1 MTSGTR
7 ISRLF
12 HRQAR
17 ARALALLC
25 SVCFLALGLG
35 MSRAHAA
42 DAPVV
47 PSATPGSGNGSA
59 AAAGSLDIS
68 SQVDRSEIT
77 IGDRIQYE
85 IKVVYPAEGRVE
97 LPSVLGNLG
106 SFEVKEYQASDPKDA
121 GKLRIQTWHF
131 DLSTFTVGKYTIP
144 PQQIA
149 YRHGADTA
157 AIVYFTQPIEINVIR
172 TSPETV
178 KDIADIAA
186 LAEVPSGP
194 PWLAYGLGASVL
206 LALAW
211 FLWRKLRR
219 KPSTAADTPALPP
232 YEEAMARIAGLKD
245 LALIRQNR
253 AREFCFVLSESLRRY
268 LSRRYGI
275 DALESTTSEFVAK
288 IKTLPITGAQ
298 KQWLAKTSE
307 DGDLVK
313 FASAQL
319 LESEA
324 AAMVAQTVEF
334 LSQTKPRDD
343 EPAQSPKADGGGSTF
358 PGLPTGKSGM
368 NPGQKNPLQKEADPG
383 AAPSAKPAS
392 KPAAKPKGPGP
403 GPGYTQGGHGHDSGS
418 DDKGWVA

>member
-1 MTSGTR
+1 MSSVIRIPGLFRMPVPSGAVWM
-7 ISRLF
+7 L
-12 HRQAR
+12 
-17 ARALALLC
+17 ALA
-25 SVCFLALGLG
+25 LALGLG
-35 MSRAHAA
+35 PVHGAEAPAA
-42 DAPVV
+42 ASAAP
-47 PSATPGSGNGSA
+47 SSGTGA

-121 GKLRIQTWHF
+121 GNLRIQTWHF

-157 AIVYFTQPIEINVIR
+157 AIVIR
-172 TSPETV
+172 SSPETV

-194 PWLAYGLGASVL
+194 PWLAYGLGAAAL

-211 FLWRKLRR
+211 FLWRRLRR
-219 KPSTAADTPALPP
+219 KTIAAADKPALPP
-232 YEEAMARIAGLKD
+232 YEEAMAQIAGLKD

-275 DALESTTSEFVAK
+275 DALESTTSEFIAK
-288 IKTLPITGAQ
+288 IKTLPVTGAQ

-313 FASAQL
+313 FANAPL
-319 LESEA
+319 LESDA
-324 AAMVAQTVEF
+324 AAMLSQTVEF
-334 LSQTKPRDD
+334 LNQTKPRDD
-343 EPAQSPKADGGGSTF
+343 EPAQAPKAGGGGS
-358 PGLPTGKSGM
+358 GATG
-368 NPGQKNPLQKEADPG
+368 QL
-383 AAPSAKPAS
+383 SAKPAAKAEGGGAPPGQPTG
-392 KPAAKPKGPGP
+392 KPAIKPPAKPKGPGP
-403 GPGYTQGGHGHDSGS
+403 GPGYIQGGHGHDSG
-418 DDKGWVA
+418 DDGKGWIA

>member
-1 MTSGTR
+1 MISDSR
-7 ISRLF
+7 IPRLF
-12 HRQAR
+12 RRPAR
-17 ARALALLC
+17 SGA
-25 SVCFLALGLG
+25 VWILALGLG
-35 MSRAHAA
+35 LGSVHGAA
-42 DAPVV
+42 PAVSPAAPV
-47 PSATPGSGNGSA
+47 SGNA
-59 AAAGSLDIS
+59 AANAAAGSLDIS

-77 IGDRIQYE
+77 IGDRIRYE

-106 SFEVKEYQASDPKDA
+106 SFEVKDYQASDPKDA
-121 GKLRIQTWHF
+121 GNLRIQTWHF

-149 YRHGADTA
+149 YRQGADTA

-194 PWLAYGLGASVL
+194 PWLAYGLGAAAL

-211 FLWRKLRR
+211 FLWRRLRR
-219 KPSTAADTPALPP
+219 KPASAAEKPALPP
-232 YEEAMARIAGLKD
+232 YEEAMARLAGIKD

-275 DALESTTSEFVAK
+275 DALESTTSEFIAK
-288 IKTLPITGAQ
+288 VKTLPVTGAQ

-307 DGDLVK
+307 EGDLVK
-313 FASAQL
+313 FANAQL
-319 LESEA
+319 LESDA
-324 AAMVAQTVEF
+324 AAMFAQTVEF
-334 LSQTKPRDD
+334 LNQTKPRND
-343 EPAQSPKADGGGSTF
+343 EPA
-358 PGLPTGKSGM
+358 
-368 NPGQKNPLQKEADPG
+368 EAS
-383 AAPSAKPAS
+383 SAKPAAQPAAKPYA
-392 KPAAKPKGPGP
+392 KPAAKPAAGAKGPGP

-418 DDKGWVA
+418 NDKGWVA